1 MGFIRTRLRSLY
13 DSPWGDRFRTLTGI
27 NPPINVRP
35 RAATATVS
43 DLFPWRVDAV
53 WQTCFELI
61 NLPSLLHPADKPVD
75 RTVLML
81 FAADG
86 SLVGVHEFTLAPF
99 ESRRVDIEALLG
111 AQRGMGSFA
120 CFHDAPPLRALAAQ
134 GSYLSDRGYVGF
146 RRRGDKLW
154 SYVHGNLHVLAQAR
168 GESDVTHVGARSRQ
182 TSVYSPQVRLDDAR
196 SFDLI
201 YSNPTDR
208 PLELHL
214 RLMAPGHGTDAE
226 SIRIEVP
233 VRGTTVVSRPNETGA
248 VAAFESLS
256 RASLWRPVVFKH
268 YQSHF
273 DVFHG

>member
-1 MGFIRTRLRSLY
+1 MRPTKAISRRWRE
-13 DSPWGDRFRTLTGI
+13 FRIVLGA
-27 NPPINVRP
+27 NRVR
-35 RAATATVS
+35 
-43 DLFPWRVDAV
+43 
-53 WQTCFELI
+53 I
-61 NLPSLLHPADKPVD
+61 
-75 RTVLML
+75 
-81 FAADG
+81 
-86 SLVGVHEFTLAPF
+86 HEFLNYY
-99 ESRRVDIEALLG
+99 D
-111 AQRGMGSFA
+111 
-120 CFHDAPPLRALAAQ
+120 
-134 GSYLSDRGYVGF
+134 LS
-146 RRRGDKLW
+146 
-154 SYVHGNLHVLAQAR
+154 
-168 GESDVTHVGARSRQ
+168 
-182 TSVYSPQVRLDDAR
+182 
-196 SFDLI
+196 